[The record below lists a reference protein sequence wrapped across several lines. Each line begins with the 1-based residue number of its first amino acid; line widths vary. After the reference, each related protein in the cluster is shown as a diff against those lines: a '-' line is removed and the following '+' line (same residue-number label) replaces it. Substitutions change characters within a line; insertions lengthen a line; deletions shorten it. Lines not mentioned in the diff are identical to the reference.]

1 MISRTSNSSPAAA
14 RQWQLFGKKQLGR
27 SLPVG
32 QFSTT
37 RIDSDRH
44 RRTSITRCNITGKA
58 KTTHSSSWEA
68 QCIKM
73 LLCHFIVWPGGHWH
87 WHWRALAERE
97 WFHCRNLHSKTD
109 QPPSLKL
116 ATEFDSDQCLLVFDH
131 RRPSPCC
138 CDLDGWFNS
147 WGLGAHING

>member
-87 WHWRALAERE
+87 WHWQRENGSIAETCIPRLTSRPH
-97 WFHCRNLHSKTD
+97 WNWPRNLILISVCLFSTIGDHLRVVVIWTD
-109 QPPSLKL
+109 
-116 ATEFDSDQCLLVFDH
+116 
-131 RRPSPCC
+131 
-138 CDLDGWFNS
+138 
-147 WGLGAHING
+147 GLTPGD